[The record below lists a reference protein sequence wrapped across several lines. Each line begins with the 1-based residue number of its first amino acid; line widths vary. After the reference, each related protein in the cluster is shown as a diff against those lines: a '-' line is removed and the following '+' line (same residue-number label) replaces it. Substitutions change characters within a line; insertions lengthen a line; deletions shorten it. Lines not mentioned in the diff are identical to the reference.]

1 MTLVLYDF
9 EVFKYD
15 WLVVSFDI
23 GRKEKTVIVNDSRKM
38 KDYYKKHK
46 NDIWVGYNSRNYDQ
60 YVLKAIL
67 SDLNPKDVT
76 DHIIAK
82 GKSGYSFNRKMNDIQ
97 LYNYDVFI
105 NNSGSL
111 KTLEAYMGNNI
122 KETSVPFDID
132 RKLTPEEIAETI
144 KYCEHDVSQL
154 GQVFLLRKDDFD
166 THINLIK
173 EFELPL
179 DAINKTTAQ
188 LIAQILKATP
198 TKLDDEYD
206 IILPDTLKLGKYQ
219 KIADWFLYAKD
230 DIDSRLTWDYC
241 DAKKTMEDS
250 FVISELK
257 KAEAFINKYENE
269 KLYTDLFKERFYESK
284 LEIEVAGVPHTFAW
298 GGVHG
303 AIPKFIYECQP
314 DELMIMADV
323 TSLYPSLM
331 LQYDLQS
338 RAISDKSIYR
348 KIYDTNIE
356 MKKNKDPKRPIYKLI
371 CNTTY
376 GCMGDKFNPLYD
388 QKMRNLV
395 CVFGQVLIL
404 DLIEK
409 LEPYCKLIQSN
420 TDGILILIK
429 RKDFDTVDDIVA
441 EWEDRTRLSMEFDY
455 FKKIVQKDVNNYVAI
470 DKDGHYKSKGAYV
483 KKLSTLDN
491 DLPIVNEAI
500 VNFIVHDIPV
510 EKTIGD
516 CKELIKFQKV
526 YKLSS
531 SYKLAMH
538 NGRMMDQKSYR
549 VFASKNIEDTFL
561 GKVKPKGTSIEK
573 FAGCPDH
580 CFIVND
586 DIKTTKVPDNLDRE
600 WYIQLAKDRLEQ
612 FGFDFTKKL
621 FM

>member
-15 WLVVSFDI
+15 WLVVLFDI
-23 GRKEKTVIVNDSRKM
+23 SKKEKTVIVNDSKKM
-38 KDYYKKHK
+38 KAYYSKHK
-46 NDIWVGYNSRNYDQ
+46 NDIWIGYNSRNYDQ

-105 NNSGSL
+105 SNSGSL

-132 RKLTPEEIAETI
+132 RKLTPAEIAETV

-154 GQVFLLRKDDFD
+154 GQVFILRKDDFD
-166 THINLIK
+166 IQINLIK
-173 EFELPL
+173 EFSLPL

-188 LIAQILKATP
+188 LIGQILQAKP
-198 TKLDDEYD
+198 TNLDDEYD
-206 IILPDTLKLGKYQ
+206 ITLPETLRLNKYQ
-219 KIADWFLYAKD
+219 NVADWFRYSVEE
-230 DIDSRLTWDYC
+230 IDSRLTWDYC
-241 DAKKTMEDS
+241 DAQKTINNSFQMAEVKKS
-250 FVISELK
+250 I
-257 KAEAFINKYENE
+257 AFTDRYESR
-269 KLYTDLFKERFYESK
+269 YDDLFRERFYESK
-284 LEIEVAGVPHTFAW
+284 LEVEVAGVPHTFAW

-314 DELMIMADV
+314 DELLIMADV

-338 RAISDKSIYR
+338 RAISDKTIFK
-348 KIYDTNIE
+348 KIYDTNVE
-356 MKKNKDPKRPIYKLI
+356 MKKNKDPRRPIYKLI

-376 GCMGDKFNPLYD
+376 GCMGDKYNPLYD
-388 QKMRNLV
+388 QRMRNLV

-429 RKDFDTVDDIVA
+429 RKDFDKVDDIVA

-470 DKDGHYKSKGAYV
+470 ASDGSYKSKGTYV

-500 VNFIVHDIPV
+500 VNFIVHNIPV

-531 SYKLAMH
+531 SYKAVMH
-538 NGRMMDQKSYR
+538 NGRILDQKSYR

-561 GKVKPKGTSIEK
+561 GKLKPNAKSIEK
-573 FAGCPDH
+573 FAGCPNN

-586 DIKTTKVPDNLDRE
+586 DIKTTKVPDNLDKE

>member
-15 WLVVSFDI
+15 WLVVLFDI
-23 GRKEKTVIVNDSRKM
+23 SKKEKTVIVNDSKKM
-38 KDYYKKHK
+38 KAYYSKHK
-46 NDIWVGYNSRNYDQ
+46 NDIWIGYNSRNYDQ

-82 GKSGYSFNRKMNDIQ
+82 GKSGHSFNRKMNDIQ

-105 NNSGSL
+105 SNSGSL

-132 RKLTPEEIAETI
+132 RKLTPAEIAETV

-154 GQVFLLRKDDFD
+154 GQVFILRKDDFD
-166 THINLIK
+166 IQINLIK
-173 EFELPL
+173 EFSLPL

-188 LIAQILKATP
+188 LIGQILQAKP
-198 TKLDDEYD
+198 TNLDDEFD
-206 IILPDTLKLGKYQ
+206 IVLPDTLKLGKYQ
-219 KIADWFLYAKD
+219 KIADWFRYSVD
-230 DIDSRLTWDYC
+230 EIESQLTWDYC
-241 DAKKTMEDS
+241 DAQKTIENSFQMAEVKKS
-250 FVISELK
+250 I
-257 KAEAFINKYENE
+257 AFTDRYESKYD
-269 KLYTDLFKERFYESK
+269 DLFKERFYESK
-284 LEIEVAGVPHTFAW
+284 LEVEVAGVPHTFAW

-314 DELMIMADV
+314 DELLIMADV

-338 RAISDKSIYR
+338 RAISDKTIFK
-348 KIYDTNIE
+348 KIYDTNVE
-356 MKKNKDPKRPIYKLI
+356 MKKNKDPRRPIYKLI

-376 GCMGDKFNPLYD
+376 GCMGDKYNPLYD
-388 QKMRNLV
+388 QRMRNLV

-429 RKDFDTVDDIVA
+429 RRDFDKVDDIVA

-470 DKDGHYKSKGAYV
+470 ASDGSYKSKGAYV

-500 VNFIVHDIPV
+500 VNFIVHNIPV

-531 SYKLAMH
+531 SYKAAMH
-538 NGRMMDQKSYR
+538 NGIILDQKSYR

-561 GKVKPKGTSIEK
+561 GKLKPNAKSIEK
-573 FAGCPDH
+573 FAGCPNN

-586 DIKTTKVPDNLDRE
+586 DIKTTKVPDNLDKE